1 MTREQSYQR
10 LMGRI
15 LRVGV
20 ALSSFLMALGLL
32 IGALHTTPIPVPDRN
47 PTLGELFSQIL
58 SGQLTSMTGSS
69 AITLMFTGLVVLMLT
84 PFIRVATTLVIFWK
98 EHDRRFTSIALVV
111 LLMLMGQVVY
121 SLW

>member
-1 MTREQSYQR
+1 MTTEQFYQR
-10 LMGRI
+10 LMGRV

-32 IGALHTTPIPVPDRN
+32 IGALQATPIPMPNRN
-47 PTLGELFSQIL
+47 PTLGELLSQIL
-58 SGQLTSMTGSS
+58 SGQLFSMTGSS

-84 PFIRVATTLVIFWK
+84 PFIRVATALVIFWK
-98 EHDRRFTSIALVV
+98 EHDRRFTNIALVV